1 MHLQRLIHR
10 QRSSVWVSVMW
21 HSRSHRPWSKH
32 CTKQL
37 MSRPQQRDSKV
48 MHRILAMHFCVRRSQ
63 RMITKLT
70 DVTSQQMRFLYPTVQ
85 RAILQIFR
93 RFSLWTIKL
102 RYVIRFTRFM
112 WIPTLWQAEPAL
124 TIRKV
129 RPGVMWSTCL
139 VPQKTISARN
149 CRKRLRILSICASR
163 TTRPA
168 RRSQKNSFR
177 YG

>member
-1 MHLQRLIHR
+1 MFKVNDNYLKLPGSYLFSTIAKKVNAFTAANPQAEIIRLGIGDVTQPIAPAVIEALH
-10 QRSSVWVSVMW
+10 
-21 HSRSHRPWSKH
+21 
-32 CTKQL
+32 KQL

-63 RMITKLT
+63 RMIMKLT

-129 RPGVMWSTCL
+129 RPGVM
-139 VPQKTISARN
+139 
-149 CRKRLRILSICASR
+149 
-163 TTRPA
+163 
-168 RRSQKNSFR
+168 
-177 YG
+177 

>member
-1 MHLQRLIHR
+1 MFKVNDNYLKLPGSYLFSTIAKKVNAFTAANPQAEIIRLGIGDVTQPIAPAVIEALR
-10 QRSSVWVSVMW
+10 RA
-21 HSRSHRPWSKH
+21 
-32 CTKQL
+32 
-37 MSRPQQRDSKV
+37 QQRDSKV

-129 RPGVMWSTCL
+129 RPGVM
-139 VPQKTISARN
+139 
-149 CRKRLRILSICASR
+149 
-163 TTRPA
+163 
-168 RRSQKNSFR
+168 
-177 YG
+177 